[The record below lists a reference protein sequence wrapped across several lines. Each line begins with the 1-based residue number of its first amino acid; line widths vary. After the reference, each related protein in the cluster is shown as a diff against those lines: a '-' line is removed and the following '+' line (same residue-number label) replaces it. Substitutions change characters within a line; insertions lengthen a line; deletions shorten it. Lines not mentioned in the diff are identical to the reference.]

1 MEESCSSPYENEKGQ
16 RQWGNRGKK
25 VSESQK
31 EQQWGEVEKQ
41 GGIRNTFENWVRDG
55 WGHWQ
60 GYTTNLRV
68 ERGELSFRQFVG
80 GTERLR
86 MLIENI

>member
-1 MEESCSSPYENEKGQ
+1 MISVGRNIVNEKYGMYLL
-16 RQWGNRGKK
+16 RLNSLRCEDKGCGKK
-25 VSESQK
+25 H
-31 EQQWGEVEKQ
+31 GR
-41 GGIRNTFENWVRDG
+41 IRNTFENWVRDG